1 MKLLISG
8 EFVDSEEGV
17 SYEVRNPAD
26 TREVVGTAVQGT
38 AQDARRAIDSA
49 QEALRQWSE
58 ESPRTRG
65 RILLGAAEFVRQR
78 KEDIAVLITK
88 ENGKPLADAR
98 GEADGLAYTLEYY
111 AGLWP
116 ALRGAHVP
124 MADPSKF
131 AIVMKRPIG
140 VCGAILPWNNP
151 IVQFANK
158 VAPALIVGDTMV
170 AKPASSTPLSVG
182 LVGELMLQAGLP
194 PGVLNIVTGPGNTV
208 GEELV
213 QNEKVRHVTLTGETE
228 TGKRIMRLAA
238 EQVKKLTLE
247 LGGSDPMI
255 VCDDADINRAVDAAA
270 FGRFRNTGQGC
281 MCVKRL
287 FLFEGI
293 ANEFVR
299 KLTLKVSKIKVG
311 NGIDPATKMGPCHTD
326 QQRRDIETK
335 VEDASD
341 RGAKLIAGG
350 VRPSGPSYDYGFFY
364 LPTLLTDVDPRSKIM
379 TEESFGPALPIL
391 TVSNLDEA
399 IEAANRSVF
408 GLSSYVFTKDINN
421 AIRAAK
427 RIESGKTLINTGHD
441 SSIELPHGGV
451 KMTGLGR
458 EHGLEAFDAYTESK
472 VLLVDTNA
480 QGSPWISDS
489 PDT

>member
-1 MKLLISG
+1 
-8 EFVDSEEGV
+8 
-17 SYEVRNPAD
+17 
-26 TREVVGTAVQGT
+26 
-38 AQDARRAIDSA
+38 
-49 QEALRQWSE
+49 
-58 ESPRTRG
+58 
-65 RILLGAAEFVRQR
+65 
-78 KEDIAVLITK
+78 
-88 ENGKPLADAR
+88 
-98 GEADGLAYTLEYY
+98 
-111 AGLWP
+111 
-116 ALRGAHVP
+116 

-151 IVQFANK
+151 IIQFANK

-182 LVGELMLQAGLP
+182 LVGALMLRAGLP
-194 PGVLNIVTGPGNTV
+194 PGVLNIVTGPGNVV

-228 TGKRIMRLAA
+228 TGKRIMGLAA

-255 VCDDADINRAVDAAA
+255 VCDDADINRAADAAA

-287 FLFEGI
+287 YVFEGI
-293 ANEFVR
+293 ADELIH
-299 KLTLKVSKIKVG
+299 KLTEKVSMIRVG
-311 NGIDPATKMGPCHTD
+311 NGMDPKTNMGPCHTD
-326 QQRRDIETK
+326 QQRKDIEAQ
-335 VEDASD
+335 VEEATN

-350 VRPSGPSYDYGFFY
+350 RRPSGTSYDYGFFY
-364 LPTLLTDVDPRSKIM
+364 LPTLLTDIDPKSKIV
-379 TEESFGPALPIL
+379 TEESFGPALPIF
-391 TVSNLDEA
+391 TVNSLDEA

-408 GLSSYVFTKDINN
+408 GLSSYVFTNDINK
-421 AIRAAK
+421 AIRAAE
-427 RIESGKTLINTGHD
+427 RIESGKTLINTSHD

-472 VLLVDTNA
+472 VLLIDTNT
-480 QGSPWISDS
+480 QRRPWIQDG
-489 PDT
+489 PEA